1 MNKTLDSYSF
11 QIISI
16 GNELLNG
23 KTINNNLNWLSE
35 SITSLGCEVICG
47 YVILDK
53 IDEICNCLEHALSK
67 NSKWII
73 ISGGLGPTYDDITLE
88 AISKF
93 LNRPLSLNRDGM
105 NIIKKNY
112 MRLYRKRL
120 IKDPTIDDYR
130 KKMAML
136 PRSSIPLSNNVGI
149 APGVLLN
156 YKNRTIIC
164 LPGVPQ
170 EMQSIFS
177 THVTK
182 IIKSKIQPL
191 YVFEGIILIS
201 NLVESIIAPL
211 ILQMKTKHNQVYI
224 KSHPRGLRNNKPL
237 IEISI
242 IGKNL
247 DHLRSK
253 KNIKHCIADLQEL
266 ILNSDGKILKSYIIR
281 K

>member
-1 MNKTLDSYSF
+1 
-11 QIISI
+11 
-16 GNELLNG
+16 
-23 KTINNNLNWLSE
+23 
-35 SITSLGCEVICG
+35 
-47 YVILDK
+47 
-53 IDEICNCLEHALSK
+53 
-67 NSKWII
+67 
-73 ISGGLGPTYDDITLE
+73 
-88 AISKF
+88 
-93 LNRPLSLNRDGM
+93 
-105 NIIKKNY
+105 
-112 MRLYRKRL
+112 
-120 IKDPTIDDYR
+120 
-130 KKMAML
+130 
-136 PRSSIPLSNNVGI
+136 
-149 APGVLLN
+149 
-156 YKNRTIIC
+156 
-164 LPGVPQ
+164 
-170 EMQSIFS
+170 MQSIFS

-201 NLVESIIAPL
+201 NLVESIISPL

>member
-1 MNKTLDSYSF
+1 MDHT
-11 QIISI
+11 
-16 GNELLNG
+16 
-23 KTINNNLNWLSE
+23 
-35 SITSLGCEVICG
+35 
-47 YVILDK
+47 
-53 IDEICNCLEHALSK
+53 LSK

-73 ISGGLGPTYDDITLE
+73 IAGGLGPTYDDITLE

-120 IKDPTIDDYR
+120 IKDPKIDDYR

-136 PRSSIPLSNNVGI
+136 PRSSIPLSNSVGI
-149 APGVLLN
+149 APGVLLY

-177 THVTK
+177 THVIK

-191 YVFEGIILIS
+191 Y
-201 NLVESIIAPL
+201 A
-211 ILQMKTKHNQVYI
+211 VYYT
-224 KSHPRGLRNNKPL
+224 
-237 IEISI
+237 
-242 IGKNL
+242 
-247 DHLRSK
+247 HLRA
-253 KNIKHCIADLQEL
+253 HET
-266 ILNSDGKILKSYIIR
+266 
-281 K
+281 